1 MAAGDRKAGR
11 MQEASNLE
19 SVFVFLYGTVLGR
32 QVCRLANAQP
42 GERVVVLREPRKGG
56 SVGLPELPVSDL
68 TDEVPL
74 DDPLPIVDIF
84 DYAST
89 GATDGRLAHGWDVLV
104 AGPEVISAGSGG
116 THSLVSTAAT
126 SASRSARAIL
136 MLPVGSLNIRR
147 PVKELLVHTGHISTL
162 VFTSNP
168 PPRSMGMPSSM
179 RFVIA
184 SWTPRPAAGALTNI
198 VGLDRAGKIAVEFN
212 CSLNPS
218 RPWSLR
224 GLDPREAE
232 KLDRWAAK
240 LQAVELTEVADVLKA
255 TRVDAAGV
263 TVLHP
268 EHITSSGIDLAAEL
282 PDKEDIENPSRLIL
296 LQRGDLVGRS
306 LGPPH
311 WALITD
317 EFEAQLAAHPQVLA
331 IRPKQ
336 ISSEVLL
343 AFLHSDVATQQLVP
357 EQATIPRIRNDA
369 LRTLRVPTVIPIAA
383 PVVEEVREFRRTSER
398 LASDLESRYRTAF
411 DSADE
416 GTITQS
422 LDDAATEATLALELL
437 RRATDPL
444 QRARQFLPH
453 PLARTLR
460 SYDNDRVRGSA
471 QETYANLL
479 RFGETA
485 ITILGIVGLSYTT
498 SVLGDE
504 VHAGWARS
512 LKRGV
517 SLGTWLECANDGA
530 KAARTGGEPL
540 GGLAAALSTK
550 SPLNNALEAF
560 LTARQHQAHGGGPRS
575 PYEFERERAELEEHL
590 STCIEELVPLARSE
604 WFIASSLHWSGERN
618 DFRVVGRSLRG
629 EHPDF
634 DRWEMRRTDP
644 LESGVVYAQLG
655 TLVVPL
661 VGYCQLRSCPECLHE
676 ELYYPDKS
684 SGSMIRLRSLD
695 RGHQAEIAMQESRL
709 PATLWSP

>member
-1 MAAGDRKAGR
+1 V
-11 MQEASNLE
+11 QEESNLE
-19 SVFVFLYGTVLGR
+19 SVFVFLYGTVLGG
-32 QVCRLANAQP
+32 QVCRLAAAQP

-56 SVGLPELPVSDL
+56 SVSLPELPVSDL
-68 TDEVPL
+68 PDEVPL
-74 DDPLPIVDIF
+74 DPLPIVDMF
-84 DYAST
+84 DYASDE
-89 GATDGRLAHGWDVLV
+89 ATEGRLAYGWDVLV
-104 AGPEVISAGSGG
+104 AGPDVISSSSGG
-116 THSLVSTAAT
+116 TYSLLSTAAT

-147 PVKELLVHTGHISTL
+147 PFKELLARTGHISTL
-162 VFTSNP
+162 VFTTNP

-184 SWTPRPAAGALTNI
+184 SWTPWPAADALTHV
-198 VGLDRAGKIAVEFN
+198 VGLDRAGNIEVEFN
-212 CSLNPS
+212 CSLDPS

-224 GLDPREAE
+224 GLDPKEAE
-232 KLDRWAAK
+232 KLDRWATK
-240 LQAVELTEVADVLKA
+240 LEAVPLTDVADLLTA
-255 TRVDAAGV
+255 TRVGSAGV
-263 TVLHP
+263 TILHP
-268 EHITSSGIDLAAEL
+268 RHITSSGIDLAAEL
-282 PDKEDIENPSRLIL
+282 QEKDDIDNPSKLIA
-296 LQRGDLVGRS
+296 LQHGDLVGRS
-306 LGPPH
+306 HGEPH
-311 WALITD
+311 WTLVT
-317 EFEAQLAAHPQVLA
+317 EELGGQLAAHPQVLV
-331 IRPKQ
+331 IRPKL
-336 ISSEVLL
+336 ITSELLL
-343 AFLHSDVATQQLVP
+343 AFLHSDIATQQLVP
-357 EQATIPRIRNDA
+357 EQATITRVRTEA
-369 LRTLRVPTVIPIAA
+369 LRALRVPTGIPTAA
-383 PVVEEVREFRRTSER
+383 AVVEGVREFRTTSER
-398 LASDLESRYRTAF
+398 LANDLESRYRTAF
-411 DSADE
+411 DSTDKGA
-416 GTITQS
+416 ITQS
-422 LDDAATEATLALELL
+422 LDDAATEAALALELL

-444 QRARQFLPH
+444 HRARQFLPH

-485 ITILGIVGLSYTT
+485 ITILGILGLSYTT
-498 SVLGDE
+498 SVRGDE
-504 VHAGWARS
+504 VHFGWARS

-517 SLGTWLECANDGA
+517 SLGTWLECANEAA

-550 SPLNNALEAF
+550 SPLNNALDAF
-560 LTARQHQAHGGGPRS
+560 LTARQHQSHGGGPRS

-604 WFIASSLHWSGERN
+604 WFVVSSLHWSGERN

-634 DRWEMRRTDP
+634 DRWEMRRADP

-661 VGYCQLRSCPECLHE
+661 VGYCQLRSCPKCLNE

-695 RGHQAEIAMQESRL
+695 RGHQAEIEMQESQL
-709 PATLWSP
+709 PSMLWST